1 MVLVDAELRALARTR
16 TKIGAVLVLR
26 QEEESETTKEANIGT
41 KEDNDRSRIA
51 LEDLECSK

>member
-16 TKIGAVLVLR
+16 AKIGAVLVLR

-41 KEDNDRSRIA
+41 KESNDRSRIE
-51 LEDLECSK
+51 LENLECSK

>member
-16 TKIGAVLVLR
+16 VKTSAVLVLR

-41 KEDNDRSRIA
+41 KESNDRSRIE

>member
-26 QEEESETTKEANIGT
+26 QEEESETTKEDNIGT
-41 KEDNDRSRIA
+41 KEDNDRSRIE